1 MSMNT
6 FKILFY
12 LRKNYLNKEGK
23 AGIMIRITINGEMVQ
38 FSSKLSIEPSLWDT
52 HGGKAKGKTA
62 ISIQLNSVLD
72 DLKTSII
79 NHYREIERNDSY
91 VTVEKLRNAFMGIEE
106 HQNSLLEYYD
116 KHNEGVRKLIGIESS
131 SLTYKRYCLSRKR
144 LSDFIFHQHT
154 LSDIPLKNL
163 NLNFIRE
170 YEIYLKADCKLSN
183 NVAAKMI
190 QHLKKIVTLAFND
203 GIVRSNHFVN
213 YHIKMKKA
221 DVGYLTKEE
230 LELLLTKQ
238 IEIQRL
244 DHVRDIFIFCCFTG
258 LSYIDVRNL
267 TYENICKSF
276 DGKLWIM
283 TKRQKTDNPVN
294 VLLLDIPK
302 QIIDKYRDTLPGNV
316 VLPVLSNQRMNSYL
330 KELADICKINK
341 NLTFHMSRHTFATT
355 ITLSNGVPI
364 ETVSKMLGHSNLK
377 TTQIYARITNEK
389 ISHDMLA
396 LASKLQSIKEIVQPQ
411 GTNN

>member
-12 LRKNYLNKEGK
+12 LRKNHLNKEGK
-23 AGIMIRITINGEMVQ
+23 AGIMVRITVNREMTQ

-52 HGGKAKGKTA
+52 YMGKARGKTA
-62 ISIQLNSVLD
+62 SAVQLNSFLD
-72 DLKTSII
+72 ELKASII

-91 VTVEKLRNAFMGIEE
+91 VTIEKLRNAFLGIEE
-106 HQNSLLEYYD
+106 RQNTLLEYYD
-116 KHNEGVRKLIGIESS
+116 KHNENIQKLIGIEHS

-144 LSDFIFHQHT
+144 LYDFIQNQYSQ
-154 LSDIPLKNL
+154 SDISLKKL
-163 NLNFIRE
+163 NLSFIRE

-183 NVAAKMI
+183 NVAAKMT
-190 QHLKKIVTLAFND
+190 QHLKKIVNLAFNE
-203 GIVRSNHFVN
+203 GIIRANPFVN
-213 YHIKMKKA
+213 YHIKIKKA

-230 LELLLTKQ
+230 LDLLISKH
-238 IEIQRL
+238 IEIERL

-276 DGKLWIM
+276 DDKLWIM
-283 TKRQKTDNPVN
+283 TKRQKTNNPVN

-302 QIIDKYRDTLPGNV
+302 LIIDKYRGTLPGNI

-330 KELADICKINK
+330 KELADICKIHK

-389 ISHDMLA
+389 ISHDMQVLA
-396 LASKLQSIKEIVQPQ
+396 YKLQSVKENSQP
-411 GTNN
+411 